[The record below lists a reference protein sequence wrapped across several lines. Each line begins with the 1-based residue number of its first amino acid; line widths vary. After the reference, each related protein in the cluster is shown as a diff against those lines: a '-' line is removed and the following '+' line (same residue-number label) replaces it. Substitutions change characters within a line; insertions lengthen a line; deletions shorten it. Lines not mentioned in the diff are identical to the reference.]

1 VLKMPNG
8 VSFNINIAS
17 QKDKVKPK
25 PQSPT
30 YFKNFSNFS
39 DLQNF
44 LIFKLQPFY
53 LHFFRGGEYLTLKA
67 PKRGTREYFKFY
79 VEKRFKKLS
88 KKVNNLLRVEKRG
101 DNWGFTNSIFL
112 TYTFE
117 CDVLKS
123 WELVKR
129 FSGYFDKVKK
139 RLERRGYKI
148 LLGLRVV
155 EAQQSGRAHLHCLIV
170 LNHFFTYRV
179 DLSKGRGFVKKQG
192 QFEEFVKIFDLGMG
206 FIDIQPIYSHS
217 QALNYLGKYILK
229 GSQGVEGLLGVEE
242 ERLSE
247 SDIKRLLGLYYLLMF
262 RLRQFSIFGVL
273 RKLDKSINNNSDKW
287 VRIRGLLLGYWL
299 GYLKGLGLGDF
310 AGLGIISIRGS
321 PFLGVKI
328 IF

>member
-1 VLKMPNG
+1 MSKMTNY
-8 VSFNINIAS
+8 VAFNINIAS
-17 QKDKVKPK
+17 QKDKVK
-25 PQSPT
+25 
-30 YFKNFSNFS
+30 
-39 DLQNF
+39 QNLPSLSHIQKF
-44 LIFKLQPFY
+44 LTSKFQPFY

-67 PKRGTREYFKFY
+67 PKRGTREYFDIFIK
-79 VEKRFKKLS
+79 KRFRGLS
-88 KKVNNLLRVEKRG
+88 KKLNKLIKVDKRG

-179 DLSKGRGFVKKQG
+179 DLSKGRGFVKKQS

-229 GSQGVEGLLGVEE
+229 GSQGVEDLLGVEE

-273 RKLDKSINNNSDKW
+273 RKLDKSINNNSDKGW
-287 VRIRGLLLGYWL
+287 VKIRGLLLGYWL

-310 AGLGIISIRGS
+310 AGLGIISVRGS
-321 PFLGVKI
+321 PERGVCL